1 MANILD
7 EQERK
12 RKELAAQG
20 IRTRG
25 VAGAQGGSAEI
36 GYVPPSRRNAP
47 INQIPPQNASP
58 QADYARS
65 AEGGAMIP
73 PDKVGQARMLGS
85 MPNHGSLTPFKQPA
99 DTWIQRSRDFTQ
111 SRVGGTNQQLQM
123 HRNEMG
129 TTDTSLTQ
137 MAAQLDPSIRQDAER
152 ARQWRIMSPQQRRD
166 EVDRLAMEQDARTAD
181 QLFAGTWEDIQKY
194 ARSLADPTGMFIDSY
209 GRENPMYSPGTAERI
224 RGYQRKIESAI
235 ARMMS
240 SYDRTKWDSPQA
252 FLDAVS
258 ALPEVIEAGEF
269 GKSIVFNIVRKYA
282 TPTMRAQ
289 MEAEDRNMK
298 LFEQAGTKKALEEIV
313 QKMAQEGQVNP
324 KYANGYRLTND
335 GTKELLRQVWL
346 NKDNDPRAGYIV
358 NEIMANAPVM
368 WMEEGGRVVQDPAH
382 EERRRVMLEQ
392 RNQQAAAAANEEELR
407 ALEEYEDKRYAAI
420 QRINPERAAMMIK
433 NPITRKY
440 EDLNEYAPKKQ
451 EINWDEI
458 YKNNALIAATESLLS
473 WGRFRTEE
481 EAAAAA
487 ARQFPLPDLP
497 PNDPR
502 YQAVLAQQQE
512 AVDIWRTQ
520 VNPPEKRAELE
531 RELYNLKLHGQ
542 ELRKGFKSPP
552 APEPT
557 SGGYDLT
564 MDSLGFGN
572 QANRDQYSPVSVRQQ
587 SQTSPSI
594 THNPASQSQPAYRET
609 PLGSG
614 KNQNRQNYEKAGTFR
629 VGTLLDESTYE
640 QYKATGRI
648 SVSYGEMDKI
658 PIAVS
663 VAGKYEYITMVDP
676 GEFSSFMK
684 KKAVGPVSPVKVRL
698 IPISDIVA
706 TSVSQKE
713 VERMQRRFGTTVFA
727 SKNQVL
733 AVAAD
738 RINRKNKKRVHPFK
752 NLLDWSP
759 DLAWAQVPIQ

>member
-1 MANILD
+1 M
-7 EQERK
+7 
-12 RKELAAQG
+12 
-20 IRTRG
+20 
-25 VAGAQGGSAEI
+25 
-36 GYVPPSRRNAP
+36 
-47 INQIPPQNASP
+47 
-58 QADYARS
+58 
-65 AEGGAMIP
+65 
-73 PDKVGQARMLGS
+73 
-85 MPNHGSLTPFKQPA
+85 
-99 DTWIQRSRDFTQ
+99 
-111 SRVGGTNQQLQM
+111 
-123 HRNEMG
+123 
-129 TTDTSLTQ
+129 
-137 MAAQLDPSIRQDAER
+137 
-152 ARQWRIMSPQQRRD
+152 
-166 EVDRLAMEQDARTAD
+166 
-181 QLFAGTWEDIQKY
+181 
-194 ARSLADPTGMFIDSY
+194 
-209 GRENPMYSPGTAERI
+209 
-224 RGYQRKIESAI
+224 
-235 ARMMS
+235 
-240 SYDRTKWDSPQA
+240 
-252 FLDAVS
+252 
-258 ALPEVIEAGEF
+258 
-269 GKSIVFNIVRKYA
+269 
-282 TPTMRAQ
+282 
-289 MEAEDRNMK
+289 
-298 LFEQAGTKKALEEIV
+298 
-313 QKMAQEGQVNP
+313 
-324 KYANGYRLTND
+324 
-335 GTKELLRQVWL
+335 
-346 NKDNDPRAGYIV
+346 
-358 NEIMANAPVM
+358 
-368 WMEEGGRVVQDPAH
+368 
-382 EERRRVMLEQ
+382 
-392 RNQQAAAAANEEELR
+392 
-407 ALEEYEDKRYAAI
+407 
-420 QRINPERAAMMIK
+420 
-433 NPITRKY
+433 
-440 EDLNEYAPKKQ
+440 
-451 EINWDEI
+451 
-458 YKNNALIAATESLLS
+458 
-473 WGRFRTEE
+473 
-481 EAAAAA
+481 
-487 ARQFPLPDLP
+487 
-497 PNDPR
+497 
-502 YQAVLAQQQE
+502 AQQQE

-531 RELYNLKLHGQ
+531 RELYNLKLRGQ
-542 ELRKGFKSPP
+542 ELREGFKSPP

-706 TSVSQKE
+706 TSISQKE

>member
-7 EQERK
+7 DKKKNKPVVGAVSPAPIASASTAPVAAPVAAPAQYTPTPIQRASVSMPAD
-12 RKELAAQG
+12 RAFRSPADRSMNQARAWAAQQSV
-20 IRTRG
+20 G
-25 VAGAQGGSAEI
+25 V
-36 GYVPPSRRNAP
+36 
-47 INQIPPQNASP
+47 
-58 QADYARS
+58 
-65 AEGGAMIP
+65 
-73 PDKVGQARMLGS
+73 
-85 MPNHGSLTPFKQPA
+85 
-99 DTWIQRSRDFTQ
+99 
-111 SRVGGTNQQLQM
+111 NQQLQM

-181 QLFAGTWEDIQKY
+181 QLFAGTWEDQQKY
-194 ARSLADPTGMFIDSY
+194 TRSLADPTGMFIDSY

-224 RGYQRKIESAI
+224 RGYQRKIEPAI

-252 FLDAVS
+252 FWDAVS

-289 MEAEDRNMK
+289 MEAEDRNRK

-313 QKMAQEGQVNP
+313 QKMAQDGRVNP

-368 WMEEGGRVVQDPAH
+368 WMEEGGRVVKDPAH

-392 RNQQAAAAANEEELR
+392 RNQQEELR
-407 ALEEYEDKRYAAI
+407 ALEAYEDQRYAAI
-420 QRINPERAAMMIK
+420 QQMNPERAAMMIK

-440 EDLNEYAPKKQ
+440 EDLKEYAPKKQ
-451 EINWDEI
+451 ETNWDEI
-458 YKNNALIAATESLLS
+458 YQNDARIAATESLLS

-487 ARQFPLPDLP
+487 ARQYPLPALP

-587 SQTSPSI
+587 SQTPPSI
-594 THNPASQSQPAYRET
+594 THNPASQSQSAVASSGRVGVSYTDSLSPDQIEEYEKTGKLVLNEEQLGNKVPVLVKRKGHKRKVELLSPDEVIQIAKTSVMFVRVPNIET
-609 PLGSG
+609 VNLDKKTIDAIRNQLNKESPLGPPKEPLSDHYV
-614 KNQNRQNYEKAGTFR
+614 KWYWAQK
-629 VGTLLDESTYE
+629 
-640 QYKATGRI
+640 
-648 SVSYGEMDKI
+648 
-658 PIAVS
+658 
-663 VAGKYEYITMVDP
+663 
-676 GEFSSFMK
+676 MK
-684 KKAVGPVSPVKVRL
+684 KYYEAVVKKANDEKY
-698 IPISDIVA
+698 
-706 TSVSQKE
+706 
-713 VERMQRRFGTTVFA
+713 FA
-727 SKNQVL
+727 
-733 AVAAD
+733 
-738 RINRKNKKRVHPFK
+738 
-752 NLLDWSP
+752 
-759 DLAWAQVPIQ
+759 

>member
-36 GYVPPSRRNAP
+36 GYVPPSLRNAP

-313 QKMAQEGQVNP
+313 QKMAQDGQVNP

-382 EERRRVMLEQ
+382 EERRRMMLKQLEQQAEMLEIE
-392 RNQQAAAAANEEELR
+392 RTAKAAAAAQEEELR

-420 QRINPERAAMMIK
+420 QQMNPERAAMMIK

-440 EDLNEYAPKKQ
+440 EDLKEFKIGSSDPVDISKVNTAYAEARKSHQTVSRQMEIQQVDPIEFKKKAISDAVSFGAEDFEKQGIANIINGISADNDMSAQ
-451 EINWDEI
+451 EII
-458 YKNNALIAATESLLS
+458 NAIAASGFSAVFNAEAFQKAMTEY
-473 WGRFRTEE
+473 E
-481 EAAAAA
+481 EAKNISPQVLDAQKRMLEEKISQIERDTYGIDAEKERSDAIA
-487 ARQFPLPDLP
+487 WLEAN

-502 YQAVLAQQQE
+502 ADA
-512 AVDIWRTQ
+512 
-520 VNPPEKRAELE
+520 
-531 RELYNLKLHGQ
+531 
-542 ELRKGFKSPP
+542 
-552 APEPT
+552 
-557 SGGYDLT
+557 
-564 MDSLGFGN
+564 
-572 QANRDQYSPVSVRQQ
+572 VRQK
-587 SQTSPSI
+587 
-594 THNPASQSQPAYRET
+594 
-609 PLGSG
+609 LG
-614 KNQNRQNYEKAGTFR
+614 
-629 VGTLLDESTYE
+629 L
-640 QYKATGRI
+640 
-648 SVSYGEMDKI
+648 
-658 PIAVS
+658 
-663 VAGKYEYITMVDP
+663 
-676 GEFSSFMK
+676 
-684 KKAVGPVSPVKVRL
+684 
-698 IPISDIVA
+698 
-706 TSVSQKE
+706 
-713 VERMQRRFGTTVFA
+713 
-727 SKNQVL
+727 
-733 AVAAD
+733 
-738 RINRKNKKRVHPFK
+738 
-752 NLLDWSP
+752 
-759 DLAWAQVPIQ
+759 

>member
-137 MAAQLDPSIRQDAER
+137 MAAKLDPSIRQDAER

-313 QKMAQEGQVNP
+313 QKMAQEGQVSP
-324 KYANGYRLTND
+324 KYASGYRLTND

-346 NKDNDPRAGYIV
+346 NKDNDPRAGHIV

-368 WMEEGGRVVQDPAH
+368 WMEEGGRVVKDPAH
-382 EERRRVMLEQ
+382 QERRRVMLEQ

-440 EDLNEYAPKKQ
+440 EDLNEFK
-451 EINWDEI
+451 IG
-458 YKNNALIAATESLLS
+458 SS
-473 WGRFRTEE
+473 
-481 EAAAAA
+481 
-487 ARQFPLPDLP
+487 
-497 PNDPR
+497 DP
-502 YQAVLAQQQE
+502 
-512 AVDIWRTQ
+512 VDISK
-520 VNPPEKRAELE
+520 VNTAYAEA
-531 RELYNLKLHGQ
+531 
-542 ELRKGFKSPP
+542 RKSHQ
-552 APEPT
+552 T
-557 SGGYDLT
+557 
-564 MDSLGFGN
+564 
-572 QANRDQYSPVSVRQQ
+572 VSRQMEIQ
-587 SQTSPSI
+587 QI
-594 THNPASQSQPAYRET
+594 
-609 PLGSG
+609 
-614 KNQNRQNYEKAGTFR
+614 
-629 VGTLLDESTYE
+629 D
-640 QYKATGRI
+640 
-648 SVSYGEMDKI
+648 
-658 PIAVS
+658 PI
-663 VAGKYEYITMVDP
+663 
-676 GEFSSFMK
+676 EFK
-684 KKAVGPVSPVKVRL
+684 KKAISDAVSFGAEDFEKQGIDSIINSISADNDMSAKEIINAIAASGFSAVFNAEAFQKAMTEYEEAKNISPQVLDAQKRMLEEKISQIERDVYGIEATPIVSPQSAAGPVQISSDAEYDALPV
-698 IPISDIVA
+698 
-706 TSVSQKE
+706 
-713 VERMQRRFGTTVFA
+713 GTEYIGPDGIT
-727 SKNQVL
+727 
-733 AVAAD
+733 
-738 RINRKNKKRVHPFK
+738 RVK
-752 NLLDWSP
+752 
-759 DLAWAQVPIQ
+759 

>member
-7 EQERK
+7 DKKKNEPVVGAVSPAPIASASTAPVAAPVAAPAQYTPTPIQRASVSMPVD
-12 RKELAAQG
+12 RAWRSPADRSMNQARDWAAQQSV
-20 IRTRG
+20 G
-25 VAGAQGGSAEI
+25 V
-36 GYVPPSRRNAP
+36 
-47 INQIPPQNASP
+47 
-58 QADYARS
+58 
-65 AEGGAMIP
+65 
-73 PDKVGQARMLGS
+73 
-85 MPNHGSLTPFKQPA
+85 
-99 DTWIQRSRDFTQ
+99 
-111 SRVGGTNQQLQM
+111 NQQLQM

-129 TTDTSLTQ
+129 TTNTSLTQ

-313 QKMAQEGQVNP
+313 QKMAQDGQVSP

-382 EERRRVMLEQ
+382 EERRRMMLE
-392 RNQQAAAAANEEELR
+392 RERTAKAAAAKEEELR
-407 ALEEYEDKRYAAI
+407 ALEAYEDQRYAAI
-420 QRINPERAAMMIK
+420 QQMNPELAAMMIK

-440 EDLNEYAPKKQ
+440 DDLKEYAPKPPDGLPPRATTDTAYDAAKKTVQTATRQLELQQIDPIEFKKKAISDAVLFGAEDFEKQGIANIINGISADNDMSAQ
-451 EINWDEI
+451 EII
-458 YKNNALIAATESLLS
+458 NAIAASGFGNVFNAEAFQKAMTEYEEAKNMSPQVLEA
-473 WGRFRTEE
+473 RRRRAAE
-481 EAAAAA
+481 EAAQIERDAYGIDAEKERSDA
-487 ARQFPLPDLP
+487 IAWLEAN

-502 YQAVLAQQQE
+502 ADA
-512 AVDIWRTQ
+512 
-520 VNPPEKRAELE
+520 
-531 RELYNLKLHGQ
+531 
-542 ELRKGFKSPP
+542 
-552 APEPT
+552 
-557 SGGYDLT
+557 
-564 MDSLGFGN
+564 
-572 QANRDQYSPVSVRQQ
+572 VRQKLGLDAEKER
-587 SQTSPSI
+587 SDAI
-594 THNPASQSQPAYRET
+594 AWLEANPNDPRADAVRQK
-609 PLGSG
+609 LG
-614 KNQNRQNYEKAGTFR
+614 
-629 VGTLLDESTYE
+629 L
-640 QYKATGRI
+640 
-648 SVSYGEMDKI
+648 
-658 PIAVS
+658 
-663 VAGKYEYITMVDP
+663 
-676 GEFSSFMK
+676 
-684 KKAVGPVSPVKVRL
+684 
-698 IPISDIVA
+698 
-706 TSVSQKE
+706 
-713 VERMQRRFGTTVFA
+713 
-727 SKNQVL
+727 
-733 AVAAD
+733 
-738 RINRKNKKRVHPFK
+738 
-752 NLLDWSP
+752 
-759 DLAWAQVPIQ
+759 

>member
-36 GYVPPSRRNAP
+36 GYVPPSLRNAP

-313 QKMAQEGQVNP
+313 QKMAQDGQVNP

-382 EERRRVMLEQ
+382 EERRRMMLKQLEQ
-392 RNQQAAAAANEEELR
+392 DAKEKELR
-407 ALEEYEDKRYAAI
+407 ALEAYEDQRYAAI
-420 QRINPERAAMMIK
+420 QQMNPERAAMMIK

-440 EDLNEYAPKKQ
+440 EDLNEFKAG
-451 EINWDEI
+451 
-458 YKNNALIAATESLLS
+458 SS
-473 WGRFRTEE
+473 
-481 EAAAAA
+481 
-487 ARQFPLPDLP
+487 
-497 PNDPR
+497 DP
-502 YQAVLAQQQE
+502 
-512 AVDIWRTQ
+512 VDISK
-520 VNPPEKRAELE
+520 VNTAYAEA
-531 RELYNLKLHGQ
+531 
-542 ELRKGFKSPP
+542 RKSHQ
-552 APEPT
+552 T
-557 SGGYDLT
+557 
-564 MDSLGFGN
+564 
-572 QANRDQYSPVSVRQQ
+572 VSRQMEIQ
-587 SQTSPSI
+587 Q
-594 THNPASQSQPAYRET
+594 
-609 PLGSG
+609 
-614 KNQNRQNYEKAGTFR
+614 
-629 VGTLLDESTYE
+629 
-640 QYKATGRI
+640 
-648 SVSYGEMDKI
+648 
-658 PIAVS
+658 
-663 VAGKYEYITMVDP
+663 VDP
-676 GEFSSFMK
+676 IEFK
-684 KKAVGPVSPVKVRL
+684 KKAISDAVSFGAEDFEKQGIANIINGISADNDMSAQEIINAIAASGFSAVFNAEAFQKAMTEYEEAKNISPQVLDAQKRMLEEKISQIERDVYGIEATPIVSPQSAAGPVQISSDAEYDALPV
-698 IPISDIVA
+698 
-706 TSVSQKE
+706 
-713 VERMQRRFGTTVFA
+713 GTEYIGPDGIT
-727 SKNQVL
+727 
-733 AVAAD
+733 
-738 RINRKNKKRVHPFK
+738 RVK
-752 NLLDWSP
+752 
-759 DLAWAQVPIQ
+759 

>member
-7 EQERK
+7 DKKKNEPVVGAVSPAPIASASTAPVAAPVAAPAQYTPTPIQRASVSMPAD
-12 RKELAAQG
+12 RAWRSPADRSMNQARDWAAQQSV
-20 IRTRG
+20 G
-25 VAGAQGGSAEI
+25 V
-36 GYVPPSRRNAP
+36 
-47 INQIPPQNASP
+47 
-58 QADYARS
+58 
-65 AEGGAMIP
+65 
-73 PDKVGQARMLGS
+73 
-85 MPNHGSLTPFKQPA
+85 
-99 DTWIQRSRDFTQ
+99 
-111 SRVGGTNQQLQM
+111 NQQLQM

-313 QKMAQEGQVNP
+313 QKMAQDGRVNP

-368 WMEEGGRVVQDPAH
+368 WMEEGGRVVKDPAH

-407 ALEEYEDKRYAAI
+407 ALEAYEDQRYAAI
-420 QRINPERAAMMIK
+420 QQMNPERAAMMIK

-440 EDLNEYAPKKQ
+440 EDLKEFKAG
-451 EINWDEI
+451 
-458 YKNNALIAATESLLS
+458 SS
-473 WGRFRTEE
+473 
-481 EAAAAA
+481 
-487 ARQFPLPDLP
+487 
-497 PNDPR
+497 DP
-502 YQAVLAQQQE
+502 
-512 AVDIWRTQ
+512 VDISK
-520 VNPPEKRAELE
+520 VNTAYAEA
-531 RELYNLKLHGQ
+531 
-542 ELRKGFKSPP
+542 RKSHQ
-552 APEPT
+552 T
-557 SGGYDLT
+557 
-564 MDSLGFGN
+564 
-572 QANRDQYSPVSVRQQ
+572 VSRQMEIQ
-587 SQTSPSI
+587 Q
-594 THNPASQSQPAYRET
+594 
-609 PLGSG
+609 
-614 KNQNRQNYEKAGTFR
+614 
-629 VGTLLDESTYE
+629 
-640 QYKATGRI
+640 
-648 SVSYGEMDKI
+648 
-658 PIAVS
+658 
-663 VAGKYEYITMVDP
+663 VDP
-676 GEFSSFMK
+676 IEFK
-684 KKAVGPVSPVKVRL
+684 KKAISDAVSFGAEDFEKQGIANIINGISADNDMSVQEIINAIAASGFSAVFNAEAFQKAMTEYEEAKNISPQVLDAQKRMLEEKISQIERDVYGIEATPIVSPQSAAGPVQISSDAEYDALPV
-698 IPISDIVA
+698 
-706 TSVSQKE
+706 
-713 VERMQRRFGTTVFA
+713 GTEYIGPDGIT
-727 SKNQVL
+727 
-733 AVAAD
+733 
-738 RINRKNKKRVHPFK
+738 RVK
-752 NLLDWSP
+752 
-759 DLAWAQVPIQ
+759 

>member
-7 EQERK
+7 DKKKNEPVVGAVSPAPIASASTAPVAAPVAAPAQYTPTPIQRASVSMPAD
-12 RKELAAQG
+12 RAWRSPADRSMNQARDWAAQQSV
-20 IRTRG
+20 G
-25 VAGAQGGSAEI
+25 V
-36 GYVPPSRRNAP
+36 
-47 INQIPPQNASP
+47 
-58 QADYARS
+58 
-65 AEGGAMIP
+65 
-73 PDKVGQARMLGS
+73 
-85 MPNHGSLTPFKQPA
+85 
-99 DTWIQRSRDFTQ
+99 
-111 SRVGGTNQQLQM
+111 NQQLQM

-313 QKMAQEGQVNP
+313 QKMAQDGRVNP

-368 WMEEGGRVVQDPAH
+368 WMEEGGRVVKDPAH
-382 EERRRVMLEQ
+382 QERRRVMLEQ

-407 ALEEYEDKRYAAI
+407 ALEAYEDQRYAAI
-420 QRINPERAAMMIK
+420 QQMNPERAAMMIK

-440 EDLNEYAPKKQ
+440 EDLKEFKAG
-451 EINWDEI
+451 
-458 YKNNALIAATESLLS
+458 SS
-473 WGRFRTEE
+473 
-481 EAAAAA
+481 
-487 ARQFPLPDLP
+487 
-497 PNDPR
+497 DP
-502 YQAVLAQQQE
+502 
-512 AVDIWRTQ
+512 VDISK
-520 VNPPEKRAELE
+520 VNTAYAEA
-531 RELYNLKLHGQ
+531 
-542 ELRKGFKSPP
+542 RKSHQ
-552 APEPT
+552 T
-557 SGGYDLT
+557 
-564 MDSLGFGN
+564 
-572 QANRDQYSPVSVRQQ
+572 VSRQMEIQ
-587 SQTSPSI
+587 Q
-594 THNPASQSQPAYRET
+594 
-609 PLGSG
+609 
-614 KNQNRQNYEKAGTFR
+614 
-629 VGTLLDESTYE
+629 
-640 QYKATGRI
+640 
-648 SVSYGEMDKI
+648 
-658 PIAVS
+658 
-663 VAGKYEYITMVDP
+663 VDP
-676 GEFSSFMK
+676 IEFK
-684 KKAVGPVSPVKVRL
+684 KKAISDAVSFGAEDFEKQGIANIINGISADNDMSAQEIINAIAASGFSAVFNAEAFQKAMTEYEEAKNISPQVLDAQKRMLEEKISQIERDVYGIEATPIVSPQSAAGPVQISSDAEYDALPV
-698 IPISDIVA
+698 
-706 TSVSQKE
+706 
-713 VERMQRRFGTTVFA
+713 GTEYIGPDGIT
-727 SKNQVL
+727 
-733 AVAAD
+733 
-738 RINRKNKKRVHPFK
+738 RVK
-752 NLLDWSP
+752 
-759 DLAWAQVPIQ
+759 